1 MTKRA
6 VSLAIA
12 LILPIILLCGC
23 TSAEQNKRLSPEE
36 YRTAMESAW
45 DKYLNSMLDLIDLIP
60 LEVDEESV
68 KTLQENAESA
78 EPVLKMREQSLNEF
92 KEIQP
97 PEKYEELHKKLISA
111 ADAWEYEQLE
121 LYRKMFTVQSVE
133 ELTEISK
140 TFEEHSE
147 EISGTA
153 SDFSSGTTFPIVYL
167 QIIKELT
174 ADNVGGISLE

>member
-23 TSAEQNKRLSPEE
+23 SQQQKRLSPEE
-36 YRTAMESAW
+36 YRSAMESAW

-68 KTLQENAESA
+68 KTLQENAQSA
-78 EPVLKMREQSLNEF
+78 EPVLKMREQSLDEF
-92 KEIQP
+92 KKITP

-111 ADAWEYEQLE
+111 EDAWEYEQLE
-121 LYRKMFTVQSVE
+121 LYRKMFTVESVA
-133 ELTEISK
+133 ELTEINE
-140 TFEEHSE
+140 TFQKHTE
-147 EISGTA
+147 EISETA
-153 SDFSSGTTFPIVYL
+153 GEFGSGTTFPTVYL

-174 ADNVGGISLE
+174 ADNVGGISLQ

>member
-12 LILPIILLCGC
+12 LIMPIILLCGC
-23 TSAEQNKRLSPEE
+23 SSGKKRLAPEE

-60 LEVDEESV
+60 LDVNEESV

-78 EPVLKMREQSLNEF
+78 EPALKMREQSLNEF
-92 KEIQP
+92 KEMSP
-97 PEKYEELHKKLISA
+97 PEKYEELHEKLISA
-111 ADAWEYEQLE
+111 ADAWEYKQLE

-140 TFEEHSE
+140 TFEEHAE
-147 EISGTA
+147 EISSTA
-153 SDFSSGTTFPIVYL
+153 TDFSSGTTFPIVYL

-174 ADNVGGISLE
+174 ADNVGGISLQ

>member
-23 TSAEQNKRLSPEE
+23 SSEQNKRLSPEE

-45 DKYLNSMLDLIDLIP
+45 DKYINSMLDLIDLIP
-60 LEVDEESV
+60 LEVNEESV

-78 EPVLKMREQSLNEF
+78 EPALKMREQSLKEF
-92 KEIQP
+92 KEMLP
-97 PEKYEELHKKLISA
+97 PEKYAELHKKLISA
-111 ADAWEYEQLE
+111 EDAWEYKQLE
-121 LYRKMFTVQSVE
+121 LYRKMFTVQSAA

-140 TFEEHSE
+140 IFEEHSA

-153 SDFSSGTTFPIVYL
+153 SDFGSGTTFPAIYL

-174 ADNVGGISLE
+174 ADNVGGKTLQ

>member
-6 VSLAIA
+6 KFLAVF
-12 LILPIILLCGC
+12 LLLPIILLCGC
-23 TSAEQNKRLSPEE
+23 SSEQNKRLSPEE
-36 YRTAMESAW
+36 YRSAMESAW

-60 LEVDEESV
+60 LEVNEESV

-78 EPVLKMREQSLNEF
+78 EPALKMREQSLNEF
-92 KEIQP
+92 KEIEP
-97 PEKYEELHKKLISA
+97 PEKYEELHKKLIA
-111 ADAWEYEQLE
+111 AEDAWEYEQLE

-133 ELTEISK
+133 ELTEINE
-140 TFEEHSE
+140 TFQKHTE

-153 SDFSSGTTFPIVYL
+153 TDFSSGTTFPAVYL

-174 ADNVGGISLE
+174 ADNVGGISLQ

>member
-12 LILPIILLCGC
+12 LILPIILFCGC
-23 TSAEQNKRLSPEE
+23 SAEQQKRLSPEE
-36 YRTAMESAW
+36 YRSAMESAW

-60 LEVDEESV
+60 LEVNEESV
-68 KTLQENAESA
+68 KTLQENAGSA
-78 EPVLKMREQSLNEF
+78 EPALKMREQSLNEF
-92 KEIQP
+92 KEITP

-121 LYRKMFTVQSVE
+121 LYRKMFTVKSVE
-133 ELTEISK
+133 ELTEINE
-140 TFEEHSE
+140 TFQKHTE
-147 EISGTA
+147 EISDTA
-153 SDFSSGTTFPIVYL
+153 SDFSSGTTFPIIYL

>member
-6 VSLAIA
+6 KFLAVF
-12 LILPIILLCGC
+12 LLLPIILFCGC
-23 TSAEQNKRLSPEE
+23 SSEQNKRMSPED

-60 LEVDEESV
+60 LEVNEESV
-68 KTLQENAESA
+68 KTLGENAESA

-92 KEIQP
+92 KKIEP
-97 PEKYEELHKKLISA
+97 PEKYEELHKKLLSA

-121 LYRKMFTVQSVE
+121 LYRKLFAVKSVE
-133 ELTEISK
+133 ELTEINE
-140 TFEEHSE
+140 TFQKHSE
-147 EISGTA
+147 EISQTAGEFGT
-153 SDFSSGTTFPIVYL
+153 GTSFPAVYL

-174 ADNVGGISLE
+174 ADNVGGIKPE

>member
-12 LILPIILLCGC
+12 LILPIILFCGC
-23 TSAEQNKRLSPEE
+23 SAEQQKRLSPEE
-36 YRTAMESAW
+36 YRSAMESAW

-60 LEVDEESV
+60 IGVDEESV

-78 EPVLKMREQSLNEF
+78 EPALNKREQSLNEF
-92 KEIQP
+92 GEISP

-133 ELTEISK
+133 ELTEINE
-140 TFEEHSE
+140 TFQKHSAE
-147 EISGTA
+147 LSETA
-153 SDFSSGTTFPIVYL
+153 GEFGSGTTFPAVYL

-174 ADNVGGISLE
+174 ADNVGGVSLQ

>member
-1 MTKRA
+1 MTKRF
-6 VSLAIA
+6 VSLIIA
-12 LILPIILLCGC
+12 LVIPAILLCGC
-23 TSAEQNKRLSPEE
+23 SSEQNKRLSPEN
-36 YRTAMESAW
+36 YRSAIESAW

-60 LEVDEESV
+60 LEVNEESV

-92 KEIQP
+92 KEITP

-121 LYRKMFTVQSVE
+121 LYRKLFTVESVE
-133 ELTEISK
+133 ELTEINE
-140 TFEEHSE
+140 TFQKHSE
-147 EISGTA
+147 EVSETA
-153 SDFSSGTTFPIVYL
+153 GEFGSGTTFPAVYL

-174 ADNVGGISLE
+174 ADNVGGVSLQ

>member
-12 LILPIILLCGC
+12 LILPIILFCGC
-23 TSAEQNKRLSPEE
+23 SAEQQKRLSPEA

-78 EPVLKMREQSLNEF
+78 EPALKMREQSLNEF
-92 KEIQP
+92 KEITP

-121 LYRKMFTVQSVE
+121 LYRKMFTVQSVA
-133 ELTEISK
+133 ELTEISE
-140 TFEEHSE
+140 TFQKHTE
-147 EISGTA
+147 EISDTA
-153 SDFSSGTTFPIVYL
+153 SDFSSGTTFPIIYL

>member
-12 LILPIILLCGC
+12 LILPIFLLCGC
-23 TSAEQNKRLSPEE
+23 SQQQKRPSPEE
-36 YRTAMESAW
+36 YRSAMESAW

-60 LEVDEESV
+60 LEVNEESV

-78 EPVLKMREQSLNEF
+78 EPALKMREQSLDEF
-92 KEIQP
+92 KGITP

-111 ADAWEYEQLE
+111 EDAWEYKQLE
-121 LYRKMFTVQSVE
+121 LYRKMFTVQSVA
-133 ELTEISK
+133 ELTEINE
-140 TFEEHSE
+140 TFQKHTE

-153 SDFSSGTTFPIVYL
+153 SDFSSGTTFPVIYL

>member
-78 EPVLKMREQSLNEF
+78 EGYGMPGN
-92 KEIQP
+92 
-97 PEKYEELHKKLISA
+97 
-111 ADAWEYEQLE
+111 
-121 LYRKMFTVQSVE
+121 
-133 ELTEISK
+133 
-140 TFEEHSE
+140 
-147 EISGTA
+147 G
-153 SDFSSGTTFPIVYL
+153 VYL
-167 QIIKELT
+167 YYLT
-174 ADNVGGISLE
+174 LIVFNVFADTGAETDSANKRRKSAHHMYGA

>member
-6 VSLAIA
+6 VSLAIV
-12 LILPIILLCGC
+12 LILPIILFCGC
-23 TSAEQNKRLSPEE
+23 SSEQQKRLTPEE
-36 YRTAMESAW
+36 YRSAMESAW
-45 DKYLNSMLDLIDLIP
+45 DKYINSMLDLIDLIP

-68 KTLQENAESA
+68 KTLQENAKSA
-78 EPVLKMREQSLNEF
+78 EPALKMREQSLNEF
-92 KEIQP
+92 KEILP
-97 PEKYEELHKKLISA
+97 PEKYEELHKKLITA
-111 ADAWEYEQLE
+111 ADAWEYKQLE

-153 SDFSSGTTFPIVYL
+153 SDFSSGTTFPVVYL